1 MNSEDYLYVMRY
13 TVYSHTVQ
21 KALQKSI
28 LFLTTNKLIVI

>member
-13 TVYSHTVQ
+13 TVYLHTVQ

-28 LFLTTNKLIVI
+28 LFLTNKLIVI